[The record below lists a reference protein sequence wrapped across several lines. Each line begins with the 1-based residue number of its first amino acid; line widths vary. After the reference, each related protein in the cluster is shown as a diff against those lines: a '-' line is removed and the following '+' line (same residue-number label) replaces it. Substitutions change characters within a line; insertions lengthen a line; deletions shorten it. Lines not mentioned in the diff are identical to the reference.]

1 MSFKDSKLAHDL
13 LDGLTGIEIGGA
25 AHNQFHLNTINVDR
39 GGDRSTWVEHQN
51 NLAGSVM
58 PVDVVANGDDLP
70 FSDKSFDF
78 VLSSH
83 VFEHFKNPLKAL
95 FEWERVAQ
103 RYIFMIIPHAHRTRE
118 TTPLAT
124 VDAINI
130 AYDSDTL
137 NDEDRHH
144 YGYLPETMRE
154 ILISYGYVFEIY
166 EPDDKVGN
174 GFTVVIKLD

>member
-70 FSDKSFDF
+70 FSDKIPAIAVFPAPGSPRSKNND
-78 VLSSH
+78 LSYM
-83 VFEHFKNPLKAL
+83 FFLE
-95 FEWERVAQ
+95 
-103 RYIFMIIPHAHRTRE
+103 
-118 TTPLAT
+118 
-124 VDAINI
+124 
-130 AYDSDTL
+130 
-137 NDEDRHH
+137 
-144 YGYLPETMRE
+144 
-154 ILISYGYVFEIY
+154 LISYKNLRFSIIA
-166 EPDDKVGN
+166 K
-174 GFTVVIKLD
+174 GFNF